1 MGTQPRR
8 PRIERMTTTPESAQT
23 RRGVKRARANRRSMV
38 VLVLG
43 ELIFTA
49 GILIAAFMGWKVFL
63 NDAIFSASQTQAAED
78 LSATWEEETPA
89 EEPEGETP
97 TDPGAPPVL
106 GDQNDGTA
114 FANIIVPRFGKDF
127 RKPVA
132 EGVGHNVLNTSRLG
146 IGRYPTTQLPGELGN
161 VVLAAHRSAYGGA
174 FHNINSL
181 VVGDRV
187 YLETKAGWYQYTY
200 RNTEYVRASQGEVL
214 AAVPHQVGAQPTE
227 SLLTLTT
234 CNPIYSTAERM
245 IVYTV
250 FDRWYPRAGG
260 APAEIAD
267 TVKASD

>member
-1 MGTQPRR
+1 MTSTTPPSSPRR
-8 PRIERMTTTPESAQT
+8 VARRT
-23 RRGVKRARANRRSMV
+23 RGGAGSTV
-38 VLVLG
+38 VLILG

-63 NDAIFSASQTQAAED
+63 NDAIFSASQTQAADE
-78 LSATWEEETPA
+78 LSNSWSDESASPPPPA
-89 EEPEGETP
+89 EGQK
-97 TDPGAPPVL
+97 PGDPPVL
-106 GDQNDGTA
+106 GAASDGTA
-114 FANIIVPRFGKDF
+114 FANIIIPRFGKDF

-146 IGRYPTTQLPGELGN
+146 IGRYPTTTMPGERGN

-200 RNTEYVRASQGEVL
+200 RSTEYVRASQGEVL
-214 AAVPHQVGAQPTE
+214 AAVPHELGAVPTQ

-234 CNPIYSTAERM
+234 CNPVYSTAERL

-250 FDRWYPRAGG
+250 FDRWYPRADGP
-260 APAEIAD
+260 PAEIAN